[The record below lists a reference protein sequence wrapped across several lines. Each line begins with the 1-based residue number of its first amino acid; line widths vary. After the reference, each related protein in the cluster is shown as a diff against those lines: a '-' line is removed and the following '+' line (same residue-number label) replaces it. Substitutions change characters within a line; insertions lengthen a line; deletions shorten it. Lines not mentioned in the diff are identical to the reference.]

1 MCLHRSKVAFNK
13 ANFNLLVAHSKKT
26 EGYNKEAFD
35 KIVRLNEIIKEKNA
49 EYDAVVLK
57 ANKAVRTLKR
67 KLTDA
72 GSLAAAL
79 DASQA
84 ALAMTDLSKDVSTR
98 VTVDF
103 ASDQEEEDPVEV
115 VVDDDDGETEK
126 MNHAKA
132 KKNAKKK
139 AKSDGAPKV
148 KMGQKE
154 LDALC
159 EGVQFDDFI
168 PTQTS
173 SGTHTHTHV
182 FFHSSL
188 MPDNC
193 PHTRHED
200 AATRGRLILSGKI
213 AIINK
218 KFIARC
224 RLASLHRAARYI
236 TLLACTVRPE
246 AI

>member
-159 EGVQFDDFI
+159 EGVEFDDFI

-173 SGTHTHTHV
+173 SGTHTHM
-182 FFHSSL
+182 FSFILLSGA
-188 MPDNC
+188 DNC

-200 AATRGRLILSGKI
+200 AATRGRLILSGEI

-224 RLASLHRAARYI
+224 RLASLHRADRYI

>member
-84 ALAMTDLSKDVSTR
+84 ELAMTDLSKDMSTR

-103 ASDQEEEDPVEV
+103 TSDQDDEDHAEV
-115 VVDDDDGETEK
+115 VVEDDDEETEK
-126 MNHAKA
+126 LNTAKA

-139 AKSDGAPKV
+139 AKSDGTPKV
-148 KMGQKE
+148 KWGKK
-154 LDALC
+154 
-159 EGVQFDDFI
+159 
-168 PTQTS
+168 S
-173 SGTHTHTHV
+173 W
-182 FFHSSL
+182 
-188 MPDNC
+188 MPCAKGWNSTNSY
-193 PHTRHED
+193 PHRRHQVHTRTCFLSFFSQALTIVHTPGTKTPPPED
-200 AATRGRLILSGKI
+200 G
-213 AIINK
+213 
-218 KFIARC
+218 
-224 RLASLHRAARYI
+224 
-236 TLLACTVRPE
+236 
-246 AI
+246 